1 MKYTTLL
8 LLAISLLSISTFSQP
23 DTTNT
28 HKTGWIIKSGERN
41 FTFKALNSAFNN
53 AGVAQLNNRVFG
65 YSIGIASRSITKH
78 TYGTAT
84 LSYLSANNHEMQ
96 PRPLLSSIDIIELA
110 LNYHFALNNDS
121 EWLVLPY
128 FGYGVG
134 YGSMLIIN
142 NDQNATF
149 AQSVTNLT
157 QNDGFKKR
165 YNMEQLYAFAN
176 IGLGL
181 ERGIRIACYQLFIGF
196 SSGYQ
201 LTTKSGW
208 GYPDLPSIR
217 YGGLEWRVSVRVEPN
232 FRTKYD

>member
-65 YSIGIASRSITKH
+65 YSIGLTSRSTSKNS
-78 TYGTAT
+78 YGSVT
-84 LSYLSANNHEMQ
+84 LSYFGANDGGMQSQTLS
-96 PRPLLSSIDIIELA
+96 PSIDIVELA
-110 LNYHFALNNDS
+110 FSSQLVLTNS
-121 EWLVLPY
+121 PKWLVFPY
-128 FGYGVG
+128 VGYGVG

-149 AQSVTNLT
+149 AQSVTDLT
-157 QNDGFKKR
+157 QNDGLKKR
-165 YNMEQLYAFAN
+165 YNMEQPYAFAN

>member
-28 HKTGWIIKSGERN
+28 HKTGWVIQSGERDL
-41 FTFKALNSAFNN
+41 TFKALNSVFIN

-65 YSIGIASRSITKH
+65 YSVGITSKSKFKN

-84 LSYLSANNHEMQ
+84 LSFFGANNDEMQ
-96 PRPLLSSIDIIELA
+96 AQTLSSSIDLVELA
-110 LNYHFALNNDS
+110 LSYHFVITNS
-121 EWLVLPY
+121 PKWLVFPY
-128 FGYGVG
+128 IGYGAG
-134 YGSMLIIN
+134 YGSMKITDLS
-142 NDQNATF
+142 QTTTF
-149 AQSVTNLT
+149 SESIADLT
-157 QNDGFKKR
+157 QNDGVKKR
-165 YNMEQLYAFAN
+165 YSMEYPYVFAN
-176 IGLGL
+176 LGLGIDRSITL
-181 ERGIRIACYQLFIGF
+181 NNYQLFIGF
-196 SSGYQ
+196 SGGYK
-201 LTTKSGW
+201 LTSKSGW

>member
-8 LLAISLLSISTFSQP
+8 LLTILLLSISTFSQP

-65 YSIGIASRSITKH
+65 YSIGIASRSITKQ

-96 PRPLLSSIDIIELA
+96 PQTLSSSIDIMELA
-110 LNYHFALNNDS
+110 LSYHFALNNS
-121 EWLVLPY
+121 PKLLVIPY
-128 FGYGVG
+128 VG
-134 YGSMLIIN
+134 YGAGYGNMTIADKS
-142 NDQNATF
+142 QNITF
-149 AQSVTNLT
+149 AESVANLIL
-157 QNDGFKKR
+157 NDGTEKLYK
-165 YNMEQLYAFAN
+165 MEYPYVFAN
-176 IGLGL
+176 VGIGI
-181 ERGIRIACYQLFIGF
+181 ERAVQISNYQLFIGF

-217 YGGLEWRVSVRVEPN
+217 YGGLEWRLSVRVEPN